1 MRRWYYQ
8 AEVSKGAEYSYVPSH
23 PWAIGPVLATGH
35 LNEDRLHCGRQ

>member
-8 AEVSKGAEYSYVPSH
+8 TEVPKGAEYSYVPSN
-23 PWAIGPVLATGH
+23 PWAVGPVLATGH